1 MSSPSIDLD
10 LDMSLL
16 HSPVPPTRDGHGNVS
31 RDDNGNAG
39 QLHSSTVSIG
49 FDGNNNMSGSNTN
62 PSAEHGNSVTCGNGS
77 YPSNAT
83 TSTATQRNHDVEN
96 NMSIAYG
103 TAKSTS
109 NDLSEPNSNGKPKQ
123 DHDETTRMVEA
134 WREELY
140 MMNVKNAILKDDLV
154 KLGADA

>member
-16 HSPVPPTRDGHGNVS
+16 HSPVPPNVS
-31 RDDNGNAG
+31 RDDNGNVG
-39 QLHSSTVSIG
+39 SSTASIG
-49 FDGNNNMSGSNTN
+49 FDDGNNNMICSITN
-62 PSAEHGNSVTCGNGS
+62 PSAERGKSITSGNGS
-77 YPSNAT
+77 YPST
-83 TSTATQRNHDVEN
+83 TSTATQRNHVEK

-103 TAKSTS
+103 NAKITW
-109 NDLSEPNSNGKPKQ
+109 NNLSEPNSNGKPKQ
-123 DHDETTRMVEA
+123 DYDETTRMVEA